1 MKRWAY
7 IVIIFLIAVA
17 SFSAGY
23 GCRSMRSSETM
34 PTDTV
39 ILRDTLRDSIPYPV
53 VETLVQEV
61 PELVPFYITLRGDTV
76 RDTVYLPV
84 AITQKE
90 YRTDSYRAWVSGFHP
105 ALDSIWVY
113 PERIYIKEKARR
125 WGIGLSA
132 GYGVG
137 RNGLSPYVGVGVYY
151 RIW

>member
-7 IVIIFLIAVA
+7 IVIIFLIAIG
-17 SFSAGY
+17 SFFSGY
-23 GCRSMRSSETM
+23 GCRNMRSSETM
-34 PTDTV
+34 PADTV

-61 PELVPFYITLRGDTV
+61 PELVPFYITLHGDTV

-90 YRTDSYRAWVSGFHP
+90 YRTDSYRAWVSGYRP
-105 ALDSIWVY
+105 ALDSLWVY

>member
-7 IVIIFLIAVA
+7 IVIIFLIAIG
-17 SFSAGY
+17 SFFSGY
-23 GCRSMRSSETM
+23 GCRNMRSSETM
-34 PTDTV
+34 PADTV

-61 PELVPFYITLRGDTV
+61 PELVPFYVTLRGDTV

-90 YRTDSYRAWVSGFHP
+90 YQTDSYRAWVSGYRP
-105 ALDSIWVY
+105 ALDSLWVY

-132 GYGVG
+132 GYGIG

>member
-7 IVIIFLIAVA
+7 IVIIFLIAVG
-17 SFSAGY
+17 SFFAGY
-23 GCRSMRSSETM
+23 GCRSMQSSKIM
-34 PTDTV
+34 PADTV

-61 PELVPFYITLRGDTV
+61 PELVPFYITLHGDTV
-76 RDTVYLPV
+76 RDTIYIPV

-113 PERIYIKEKARR
+113 PERIYIKEKVRR

-137 RNGLSPYVGVGVYY
+137 RNGFSPYVGVGVYY